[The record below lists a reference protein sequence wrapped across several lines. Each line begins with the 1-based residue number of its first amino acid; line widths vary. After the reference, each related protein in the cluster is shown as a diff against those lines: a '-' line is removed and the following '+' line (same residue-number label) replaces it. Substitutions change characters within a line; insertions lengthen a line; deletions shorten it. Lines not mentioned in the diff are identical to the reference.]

1 MGAVENLI
9 AGAVDLH
16 CHSGPSPMPRRIT
29 HAEAARQADAL
40 GFRAIVVK
48 CHYHDTTTDV
58 LAMAP
63 LLAGIR
69 TEVFGGIALN
79 SHVGGLNPH
88 AVDRC
93 LKMGGR
99 VIWFPTIS
107 STAHL
112 CHAERDEH
120 VRNHFQPMGM
130 MRSDEISLFDET
142 GDVRREVHKII
153 ELAKEA
159 GALISTGHLGP
170 EPAKALAET
179 AKSLGHDRLILS
191 HPDFVSGL
199 DTTQVAEL
207 AELGV
212 VIEHELG
219 MYHNEKIFP
228 FQKLLEWIDLVG
240 PERTSLASDLGQ
252 VGNPLPTEAYK
263 GVIGRLLDSGVKEHD
278 IRTMIVDNPR
288 RLIGLAD

>member
-1 MGAVENLI
+1 
-9 AGAVDLH
+9 
-16 CHSGPSPMPRRIT
+16 
-29 HAEAARQADAL
+29 
-40 GFRAIVVK
+40 
-48 CHYHDTTTDV
+48 
-58 LAMAP
+58 
-63 LLAGIR
+63 
-69 TEVFGGIALN
+69 
-79 SHVGGLNPH
+79 
-88 AVDRC
+88 
-93 LKMGGR
+93 
-99 VIWFPTIS
+99 
-107 STAHL
+107 
-112 CHAERDEH
+112 
-120 VRNHFQPMGM
+120 
-130 MRSDEISLFDET
+130 
-142 GDVRREVHKII
+142 
-153 ELAKEA
+153 
-159 GALISTGHLGP
+159 
-170 EPAKALAET
+170 
-179 AKSLGHDRLILS
+179 LGHDRLILS

-288 RLIGLAD
+288 